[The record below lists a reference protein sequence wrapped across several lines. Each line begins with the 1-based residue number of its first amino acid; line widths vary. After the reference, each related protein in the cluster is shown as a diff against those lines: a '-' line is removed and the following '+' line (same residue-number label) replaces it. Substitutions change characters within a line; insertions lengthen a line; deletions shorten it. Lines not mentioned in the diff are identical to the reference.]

1 MIPPV
6 SGITMATTSLFIF
19 HHRTTTEYIV
29 MTEAHCENWYK
40 PGQLWR
46 VFPVATKK
54 IPHLFDRN
62 ERLVFHIE
70 HFDRGNVQSIL
81 AMIGAFGV
89 GRMTTDWN
97 PVITNNHE
105 PQKEDIT
112 ILQSIQRGDEIG
124 RFELGSTV
132 VLFFQ
137 PDQIVNW
144 SVEEGQKV
152 QLGEPIADLGN

>member
-1 MIPPV
+1 
-6 SGITMATTSLFIF
+6 
-19 HHRTTTEYIV
+19 
-29 MTEAHCENWYK
+29 
-40 PGQLWR
+40 
-46 VFPVATKK
+46 
-54 IPHLFDRN
+54 
-62 ERLVFHIE
+62 
-70 HFDRGNVQSIL
+70 
-81 AMIGAFGV
+81 MIGAFGV

-105 PQKEDIT
+105 PQQDIT

-144 SVEEGQKV
+144 SVKEGQKV